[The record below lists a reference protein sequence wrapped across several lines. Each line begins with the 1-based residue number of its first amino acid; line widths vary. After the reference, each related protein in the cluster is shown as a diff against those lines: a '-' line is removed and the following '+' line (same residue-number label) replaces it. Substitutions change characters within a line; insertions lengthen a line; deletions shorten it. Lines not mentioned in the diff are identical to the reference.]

1 MRVQAWLIRACFQQE
16 NMTDNGVVHKLSFIV
31 RLRNGVLCHKTVA
44 FICKDLRQCCIDNLL
59 RRPIKDNLT
68 SQAGR

>member
-1 MRVQAWLIRACFQQE
+1 MRVQNWLIRACFQQE

-31 RLRNGVLCHKTVA
+31 RLRNGVLCHETA
-44 FICKDLRQCCIDNLL
+44 PFICKDLRQCCVDNLL

-68 SQAGR
+68 SQGGR